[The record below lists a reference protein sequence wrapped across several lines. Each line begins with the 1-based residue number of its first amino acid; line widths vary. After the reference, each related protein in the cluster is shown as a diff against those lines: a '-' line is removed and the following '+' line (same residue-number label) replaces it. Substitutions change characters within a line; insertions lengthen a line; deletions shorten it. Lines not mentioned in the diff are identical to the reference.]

1 MSILIKNGIILTPF
15 RRFIGDIFIENERI
29 SKLCENSLCDIST
42 DVLEIDAGGLY
53 VSPGF
58 IDIHTHGAGGYDIS
72 DGNQDSFLQMALW
85 KKKMGVTT
93 FLPTTIALPF
103 SKIQHIISIF
113 KDLVDNNIYKEEGA
127 PYMHGLHLEGP
138 FFSQAQ
144 RGAQPKEHIYPPTD
158 EMKQYLIENVGYIA
172 EISMAP
178 EIEGVLNLGYE
189 LSKRGTVVSIGHSD
203 ATFYDVVRAV
213 EAGFRLVTHIYSGCS
228 MVKRI
233 NLFRVA
239 GVVEAGLLLSELT
252 VEVIGDGKH
261 LPPSLLRLIFKNK
274 GVSGVV
280 GITDSISAAGLGE
293 GEYRLGEHEI
303 IIEDGI
309 AKLKDR
315 SSFAG
320 SIAWTNQ
327 IVKNFHELV
336 GLPMEDAVKPLTL
349 NPARLLGLYPERGV
363 ISEGVI
369 ADITIFD
376 ENLDIFYTIR
386 EGKIIYKKEDKKDED

>member
-1 MSILIKNGIILTPF
+1 MSVLIRNGTILTPF
-15 RRFIGDIFIENERI
+15 RKFVGDILIENERI
-29 SKLCENSLCDIST
+29 FRICEGICKTRQNT
-42 DVLEIDAGGLY
+42 VEIDATGLY

-72 DGNQDSFLQMALW
+72 EGNEDSFLQMALW
-85 KKKMGVTT
+85 KKRMGVTT

-103 SKIQHIISIF
+103 DKIKEIVKIF
-113 KDLVDNNIYKEEGA
+113 QKLKDEKIYKEKDL
-127 PYMHGLHLEGP
+127 PYMPGLHLEGP

-144 RGAQPKEHIYPPTD
+144 RGAQPSEYIYPPTN
-158 EMKQYLIENVGYIA
+158 EMRQYLIENTKYIA

-189 LSKRGTVVSIGHSD
+189 LSRRGVVVSVGHSD
-203 ATFYDVVRAV
+203 ATFYEVVKAI
-213 EAGFRLVTHIYSGCS
+213 EAGFKLITHIYSGCS
-228 MVKRI
+228 MVRRI

-261 LPPSLLRLIFKNK
+261 LPPSLLKLIFKNK
-274 GVSGVV
+274 GVGGVI
-280 GITDSISAAGLGE
+280 GITDSISAAGLEE

-327 IVKNFHELV
+327 IVKNFRDLV
-336 GLPMEDAVKPLTL
+336 GLPIEDAVKPLTL
-349 NPARLLGLYPERGV
+349 NPATILALYPQRGV
-363 ISEGVI
+363 ISEGAF
-369 ADITIFD
+369 ADLVIFD
-376 ENLDIFYTIR
+376 EDLNIFYTIR
-386 EGKIIYKKEDKKDED
+386 EGKIIYKKEDRDED